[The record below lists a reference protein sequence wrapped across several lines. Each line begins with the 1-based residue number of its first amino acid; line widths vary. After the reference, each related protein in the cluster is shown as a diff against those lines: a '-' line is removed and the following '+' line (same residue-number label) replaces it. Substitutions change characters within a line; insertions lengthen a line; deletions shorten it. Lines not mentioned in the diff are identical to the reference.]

1 MIPFIIKEPFL
12 KRRKDMKADLV
23 FILLVFS
30 ILAIIFVIS
39 KLNRAIKL
47 LNNRVNMHSNVLK
60 KMRKELQGD
69 SLDAEDAIKNILDHE
84 FK

>member
-1 MIPFIIKEPFL
+1 MQ
-12 KRRKDMKADLV
+12 ADLV
-23 FILLVFS
+23 FVTLVFS

-47 LNNRVNMHSNVLK
+47 LNNRVNMHSGALK
-60 KMRKELQGD
+60 KIKKEIKDVGVSFD
-69 SLDAEDAIKNILDHE
+69 EDDAIKSILDNE